1 MSDELEQMKIE
12 IKRNKK
18 AIISIIFFL
27 HLEIGK
33 DNAIEIIKRLTDHDN
48 KLAQKEG

>member
-12 IKRNKK
+12 IKRNRE
-18 AIISIIFFL
+18 AIIGITYFL

-33 DNAIEIIKRLTDHDN
+33 DNAIEIIKRLTDYDN